1 MWRKL
6 SGWRYGSAARAQGLV
21 KALFRAPC
29 TTRTRAEYTS
39 QRYTQTLATEGLIPS
54 IGSIG
59 DAFDNAA
66 AETVMGLFKNE
77 AVARDSPFRTGTL
90 AAKADVDDLVV
101 EWVQWYNH
109 ARLHSTL
116 GYRTPVEFEE
126 LYYDEMTETLPNV
139 VASKLAA

>member
-1 MWRKL
+1 MALWQRRKG
-6 SGWRYGSAARAQGLV
+6 SGSRKSVVRGTMHHSDAGS
-21 KALFRAPC
+21 
-29 TTRTRAEYTS
+29 EYAS
-39 QRYTQTLATEGLIPS
+39 QRYTQTLADEGLVPS

-77 AVARDSPFRTGTL
+77 AVARDSPFRAGAL
-90 AAKADVDDLVV
+90 AAKADVDDVVV
-101 EWVQWYNH
+101 EWVHWYNN

-126 LYYDEMTETLPNV
+126 LYYDEITGTLPDV
-139 VASKLAA
+139 AASKLAA

>member
-1 MWRKL
+1 M
-6 SGWRYGSAARAQGLV
+6 
-21 KALFRAPC
+21 
-29 TTRTRAEYTS
+29 
-39 QRYTQTLATEGLIPS
+39 
-54 IGSIG
+54 G

>member
-1 MWRKL
+1 MLQR
-6 SGWRYGSAARAQGLV
+6 LV
-21 KALFRAPC
+21 EL
-29 TTRTRAEYTS
+29 AEYTS

-66 AETVMGLFKNE
+66 AETVIGLFKNE
-77 AVARDSPFRTGTL
+77 AVARDSPFRTGAL
-90 AAKADVDDLVV
+90 VAKADVDDVVV
-101 EWVQWYNH
+101 EWVHWYNR

-126 LYYDEMTETLPNV
+126 LYYDEITGTLPDGC
-139 VASKLAA
+139 LAEVFGSTCVPKRCEISLLRGHRISLLR